1 MEQKLALTQ
10 ANQSSG
16 HRKAQKSP
24 NVNHYNTMMKRILK
38 YQPSRTHRQRCF
50 LMLLA
55 AIAVIAQTGRLQ
67 GQIMERSIAHDAGQG
82 IGSVGVE
89 TATFKLSSS
98 KEVVMNLSGTMPLHD
113 WTMSA
118 HGLSGE
124 AKMAVTTDNRLTGIQ
139 ALTFSLPVHNLKGEQ
154 TAMDNDA
161 YKALKADRYQDIVF
175 RLISATIEPVSG
187 KHYNVLAK
195 GTLTV
200 AGVTREVV
208 LKMDGNVAKDGSI
221 SFAGSEQVKMSD
233 YNVERPSILFG
244 VIKAGDLMTLTYNL
258 VFIR

>member
-1 MEQKLALTQ
+1 MEQKLALIR
-10 ANQSSG
+10 ANESNG
-16 HRKAQKSP
+16 CRKAVKILNEQ
-24 NVNHYNTMMKRILK
+24 HYDTTMKRILK
-38 YQPSRTHRQRCF
+38 YQPKKAHRRRCC
-50 LMLLA
+50 LMLVA
-55 AIAVIAQTGRLQ
+55 AIAAMAQTGRLQ
-67 GQIMERSIAHDAGQG
+67 SQIMERSGQG

-89 TATFKLSSS
+89 TATFKLSSA

-124 AKMAVTTDNRLTGIQ
+124 AKMAITTDNRLTAIQ

-161 YKALKADRYQDIVF
+161 YKALKADQYQDIVF
-175 RLISATIEPVSG
+175 RLISATIEPVNG
-187 KHYNVLAK
+187 KHYNVLAR

-208 LKMDGNVAKDGSI
+208 LKMDGNVAKDGAI

>member
-1 MEQKLALTQ
+1 
-10 ANQSSG
+10 
-16 HRKAQKSP
+16 
-24 NVNHYNTMMKRILK
+24 
-38 YQPSRTHRQRCF
+38 
-50 LMLLA
+50 MLLA
-55 AIAVIAQTGRLQ
+55 AITVIAQTDRLE
-67 GQIMERSIAHDAGQG
+67 GQIMGRNIVS

-89 TATFKLSSS
+89 TAAFKLSSA
-98 KEVVMNLSGTMPLHD
+98 KEVMMNLSGTMPLHD

-124 AKMAVTTDNRLTGIQ
+124 AKMAITTDNRLTEIQ

-161 YKALKADRYQDIVF
+161 YKALKADQYQDIVF
-175 RLISATIEPVSG
+175 RLISAHIEPG
-187 KHYNVLAK
+187 KEKHYNVLAR

-244 VIKAGDLMTLTYNL
+244 VIKVGDLMTLTYNL

>member
-1 MEQKLALTQ
+1 LALIP
-10 ANQSSG
+10 ANESNG
-16 HRKAQKSP
+16 RRKAVNKP
-24 NVNHYNTMMKRILK
+24 NAKHSDTTMKRTLK
-38 YQPSRTHRQRCF
+38 YQSSRV
-50 LMLLA
+50 LMLVAALA
-55 AIAVIAQTGRLQ
+55 AIAQTGRLQ
-67 GQIMERSIAHDAGQG
+67 GQITGRNIVSIAHDDRDACQG
-82 IGSVGVE
+82 IGTVGVG
-89 TATFKLSSS
+89 TATFKLSSA

-139 ALTFSLPVHNLKGEQ
+139 SLTFSLPVHNLKGEQ

-161 YKALKADRYQDIVF
+161 YKALKADQYQDIVF

-208 LKMDGNVAKDGSI
+208 LKMDGNVAKDGPI
-221 SFAGSEQVKMSD
+221 TFAGSEQVKMSD

-244 VIKAGDLMTLTYNL
+244 VIKAGDVMTLTYNL